1 MLLVDGAGALLWWRR
16 GALVMR
22 ERCML
27 KVLLLDERC
36 GWIWYKESGQMGVGF
51 VVEEM
56 DWRGIYQI
64 GKRVLK

>member
-1 MLLVDGAGALLWWRR
+1 
-16 GALVMR
+16 MR